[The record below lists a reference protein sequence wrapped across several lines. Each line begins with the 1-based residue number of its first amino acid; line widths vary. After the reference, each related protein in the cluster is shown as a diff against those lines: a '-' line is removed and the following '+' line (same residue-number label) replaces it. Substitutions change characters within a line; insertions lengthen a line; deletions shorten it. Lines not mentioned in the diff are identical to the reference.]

1 MSTPIKIAIGA
12 LGGVLVLVVLACL
25 YVLIIHGSNLRNEE
39 QLVYIPKGAGVSK
52 IATLLQEKNVI
63 GDVMHFKV
71 AVRLFH
77 PASTLKAG
85 EYKILADSS
94 LKDVIDQ
101 LSNGETFQRYVTI
114 PEGLTSY
121 QVEKRLYTDLDIKD
135 SLSADSFVDPIEEGS
150 LLPDTYAYSYDESA
164 IDVLKRMR
172 EAQTKVLDEAWENRA
187 KDLPIKTKE
196 EAIILASII
205 EKETAVKSET
215 QRVAG
220 VFVNRL
226 KQGMLLQTD
235 PTVIYAVTQGVIED
249 KGQGPLGRRL
259 LHKDLEIDSQYNTY
273 KYAGLP
279 PGPICNPGA
288 EAIRAALNPEQ
299 HDYVYFVA
307 DGSGGHAFGK
317 TLAEHNNNVAKW
329 RKIRNQ
335 K

>member
-12 LGGVLVLVVLACL
+12 LGGFLVLIVLACL
-25 YVLIIHGSNLRNEE
+25 YVLTIHGSNLHNEE
-39 QLVYIPKGAGVSK
+39 QLVYVPKGTGVSK
-52 IATLLQEKNVI
+52 IATLLEEKNVI
-63 GDVMHFKV
+63 DNVTHFKLS
-71 AVRLFH
+71 VRLFH
-77 PASTLKAG
+77 PGATLKAG
-85 EYKILADSS
+85 EYKIPENSS
-94 LKDVIDQ
+94 LKDVIDL

-135 SLSADSFVDPIEEGS
+135 SLSADSFVGPIEEGS

-164 IDVLKRMR
+164 ADVLKRMQ

-196 EAIILASII
+196 EALILASII

-215 QRVAG
+215 RRVAG

-226 KQGMLLQTD
+226 KRGMLLQTD
-235 PTVIYAVTQGVIED
+235 PTVIYAITQGVIED

-259 LHKDLEIDSQYNTY
+259 LHKDLEIDSKYNTY

-288 EAIRAALNPEQ
+288 EAIRAALNPEE

-307 DGSGGHAFGK
+307 DGSGGHAFSK
-317 TLAEHNNNVAKW
+317 TLNEHNNNVSKW
-329 RKIRNQ
+329 RKIRN